1 MPTPSNEIPVVQW
14 SDVAAVIRSH
24 YREELCQSVKAALAV
39 IASLSLKKRD
49 HCLVLVFEGGSGRGK
64 SIIVRVIMPDGPR
77 TQEYLE
83 RVDDFT
89 PASFVSHASNRT
101 PDELAAIDLLPR
113 IQNKVMLTKEL
124 APLFRNDEREL
135 RQNFGRL
142 TSVLDGVGY
151 ITNSGTHGARG
162 YTGRHMFN
170 WIGAAT
176 PIPERTHE
184 IMAQLGNRLLFYEVA
199 GEDLSEE
206 ELLEFARSYGA
217 SNAVEECQKIV
228 NDFIEGHFK
237 SHPVESLE
245 PDDIGVEDDLLREI
259 VRYAQLI
266 ANGRVEV
273 TVNTGNDI
281 EAATPEGPHTVI
293 LLLQML
299 ARGLALVE
307 KRSTVTADDLDVIQH
322 IAFSSMPLNRREL
335 LQAVLGAGGCLPS
348 SQVVTALN
356 LSKPTAL
363 TRMKELAATGIC
375 DYTPGDASES
385 KPAQITIADDWR
397 WLIEGAAPAG
407 GPPLNDAGVR
417 ASAAD
422 SSVLVETHS

>member
-1 MPTPSNEIPVVQW
+1 VPTPSNEIPLVQW

-39 IASLSLKKRD
+39 VASLSLKKRD
-49 HCLVLVFEGGSGRGK
+49 HCLVLVFVGGSGRGK
-64 SIIVRVIMPDGPR
+64 SIIVRVILPDGPR
-77 TQEYLE
+77 TEKFLE

-151 ITNSGTHGARG
+151 VTNSGTHGARG
-162 YTGRHMFN
+162 YTGRYMFN
-170 WIGAAT
+170 WIGATT

-199 GEDLSEE
+199 GEDASEE

-217 SNAVEECQKIV
+217 SNAVEECQKTV

-237 SHPVESLE
+237 SHPVESLD
-245 PDDIGVEDDLLREI
+245 PDSIGIENELLREI

-273 TVNTGNDI
+273 TVNASSDM
-281 EAATPEGPHTVI
+281 EAATPEGPHRVI
-293 LLLQML
+293 LLLQTL

-307 KRSTVTADDLDVIQH
+307 NRSSVTAEDLDVIRH
-322 IAFSSMPLNRREL
+322 IAFSSIPLNRREL
-335 LQAVLGAGGCLPS
+335 LQALLGAGGCLTS
-348 SQVVTALN
+348 SQAATALN

-375 DYTPGDASES
+375 GYEPGDPSES
-385 KPAQITIADDWR
+385 RPAEITLPGDWR
-397 WLIEGAAPAG
+397 WLIEGAAPPG
-407 GPPLNDAGVR
+407 GPALNDVGVR

-422 SSVLVETHS
+422 SPVLVETHS